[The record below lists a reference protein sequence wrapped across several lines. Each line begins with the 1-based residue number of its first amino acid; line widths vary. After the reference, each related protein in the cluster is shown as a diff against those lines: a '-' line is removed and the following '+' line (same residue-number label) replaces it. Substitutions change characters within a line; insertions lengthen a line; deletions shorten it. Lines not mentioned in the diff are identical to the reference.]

1 MKTNKNLVLLGMM
14 GSGKSTIGY
23 LLSKNLNLEFYDID
37 SIIEKQDGRKI
48 AEIFNTEGE
57 DFFRKLEEKTT
68 LKILN
73 SEKNIVAL
81 GGGAFINKNIR
92 KTLNIDFHD
101 ENLFKKLNGAIKVAN
116 EQYYNYSIESID
128 TLRFL
133 KYGIGGNY
141 NWHTDIGRSETSNR
155 KLTAIIQLSDENE
168 YEGGDFEFGI
178 TDTTGDDLIKGN
190 KKQGT
195 LIIFP
200 SFLSHRV
207 TPITKGTRYSIITWM
222 EGDTFV

>member
-1 MKTNKNLVLLGMM
+1 MKKNDRFQFVVYRENYLTQKECFNLIKSLDTDELVDASLAGD
-14 GSGKSTIGY
+14 Y
-23 LLSKNLNLEFYDID
+23 
-37 SIIEKQDGRKI
+37 
-48 AEIFNTEGE
+48 
-57 DFFRKLEEKTT
+57 
-68 LKILN
+68 
-73 SEKNIVAL
+73 SENIV
-81 GGGAFINKNIR
+81 NKNIR

-116 EQYYNYSIESID
+116 ENYYNYSIESID

-155 KLTAIIQLSDENE
+155 KLTAIIQLSDENT
-168 YEGGDFEFGI
+168 YEGGDFEYGI
-178 TDTTGDDLIKGN
+178 TDTTGEDLIKGN

-207 TPITKGTRYSIITWM
+207 TPITKGNRYSIITWM